1 MSDAYDDVELPYP
14 DAKITAVLCGG
25 GPCIY
30 VTNPGVNAAMM
41 NSFIL
46 NHIVPNVRK
55 RLPESACLVLGKA
68 VMWLITSSIADVY
81 VPVEVKD
88 QVLSD
93 WAHVCG
99 GDLDVDGIDVKKV
112 ILYRNLQWWYYGAI
126 MEQYLSTQLGR
137 RRVKEVV
144 ARGIVEL
151 ECKVHTQIFEIR

>member
-1 MSDAYDDVELPYP
+1 VSDAYDDVELPYP

-99 GDLDVDGIDVKKV
+99 GDLDVDGTNVHKNPIQKLAVVVSGNHGAVFIDTV
-112 ILYRNLQWWYYGAI
+112 GE
-126 MEQYLSTQLGR
+126 MEGESGGDKGDN
-137 RRVKEVV
+137 RV
-144 ARGIVEL
+144 GM
-151 ECKVHTQIFEIR
+151 

>member
-1 MSDAYDDVELPYP
+1 M
-14 DAKITAVLCGG
+14 
-25 GPCIY
+25 
-30 VTNPGVNAAMM
+30 
-41 NSFIL
+41 
-46 NHIVPNVRK
+46 
-55 RLPESACLVLGKA
+55 LVLGKTLT
-68 VMWLITSSIADVY
+68 WLITSSIADVY

-137 RRVKEVV
+137 WRVKVV
-144 ARGIVEL
+144 VTRGITEL
-151 ECKVHTQIFEIR
+151 ECKVHTQIFEIS